1 MFMMF
6 DEDVWIA
13 IAFTLVGGLVVIQII
28 NFCSDKIKDMVF
40 GEGVR

>member
-6 DEDVWIA
+6 DEDVWLAIA
-13 IAFTLVGGLVVIQII
+13 ITFGGGLAFIQIL
-28 NFCSDKIKDMVF
+28 NFCSEKVKDLVF

>member
-13 IAFTLVGGLVVIQII
+13 IAITFGGGLVLIQII
-28 NFCSDKIKDMVF
+28 NFCSDKIKDIVF